1 MTPYEILAGPYTLWL
16 APVGTAFPIL
26 TAAPAGTWVKIGTN
40 GDANYDEDGV
50 TVSHAMKQEVAR
62 PAGRT
67 GPVKAWT
74 TEEDL
79 MISLKLW
86 DVSLE
91 QYATALNKAAVTTT
105 AAGVATPGTKK
116 IGISQGAEITLY
128 ALLARG
134 LSPYGDGF
142 VAQYEVPRCYQSANA
157 KPVFK
162 KGKPATL
169 DLEFTALEDLTA
181 VSAAERFGRLIAQH
195 QAPLP

>member
-16 APVGTAFPIL
+16 APVGTIFPIL
-26 TAAPAGTWVKIGTN
+26 TAAPAVAWVKVGTN

-50 TVSHAMKQEVAR
+50 TVSHVTKQENAR

-79 MISLKLW
+79 MVALKLW

-91 QYATALNKAAVTTT
+91 QYATALNKAAITTV
-105 AAGVATPGTKK
+105 AAGVGVPGTKK
-116 IGISQGAEITLY
+116 IGLSQGAEITLY
-128 ALLARG
+128 ALLVRG
-134 LSPYGDGF
+134 LSPYGDNF
-142 VAQYEVPRCYQSANA
+142 VAQYEVPRCYQSGNA
-157 KPVFK
+157 KPVYK

-169 DLEFTALEDLTA
+169 DLEFTALEDLGAAAA
-181 VSAAERFGRLIAQH
+181 VERFGRLISQH
-195 QAPLP
+195 QAALP

>member
-26 TAAPAGTWVKIGTN
+26 TAVPAVAWVKIGTN
-40 GDANYDEDGV
+40 GDANYDDEGV
-50 TVSHAMKQEVAR
+50 TVSHVLKQEVAR

-86 DVSLE
+86 DVSVE
-91 QYATALNKAAVTTT
+91 QYATALNKAAITTV
-105 AAGVATPGTKK
+105 AAGVGTPGTKK
-116 IGISQGAEITLY
+116 VGLSQGAEITQY

-134 LSPYGDGF
+134 LSPYGDNY
-142 VAQYEVPRCYQSANA
+142 VAQYEVPRCFQSANA
-157 KPVFK
+157 KPVYK

-169 DLEFTALEDLTA
+169 DLEFTALEDLGA
-181 VSAAERFGRLIAQH
+181 ASAAERFGRLISQH
-195 QAPLP
+195 QAALP